1 MLKVNGKVVIRY
13 ERVQFQAS
21 VAGKYRQL
29 YNGHYI
35 QWTRGLGTGDP
46 RTRGTRTQGP
56 KLACTVHVASSLGEY
71 PGPRAFCAWVC
82 VSNRMEWDIEFF

>member
-46 RTRGTRTQGP
+46 RTRDPGNQDPGTQIGMHC
-56 KLACTVHVASSLGEY
+56 ACSLK
-71 PGPRAFCAWVC
+71 PR
-82 VSNRMEWDIEFF
+82 